1 MVSVLHTF
9 WAKLNRNTHVHM
21 ILTAGWIT
29 PYNTFKHVWYI
40 TYRWIL
46 ASRKWYLLKALNER
60 VRLHLSWHKQHE
72 ELLFLKE
79 ISKLKNA
86 DEKLKSRYIYFS
98 KKADS
103 FQKVLSYIGRYL
115 KRPVIAQSR
124 IRNYDWE
131 NITFKYIDK
140 YDWEQ
145 KEITTSAH
153 EFIGLLL
160 QHIPN
165 KHFKMVYYSGIFA
178 HRTKKK
184 YLRVLAR
191 HIWRQKCSIKVASN
205 YRMRLYQLTGID
217 IAKCSC
223 WGIYKKSCIV
233 IPWYEPIYYD
243 TS

>member
-9 WAKLNRNTHVHM
+9 GAKLNRNTHVHIM
-21 ILTAGWIT
+21 LTAGWIT
-29 PYNTFKHVWYI
+29 PYNTFKHVWFI
-40 TYRWIL
+40 PFLGVL
-46 ASRKWYLLKALNER
+46 ASRKWYLLKELNER
-60 VRLHLSWHKQHE
+60 VRLHLSWQKQHE

-79 ISKLKNA
+79 ISQLKNE
-86 DEKLKSRYIYFS
+86 DKELKSRYIHFS

-124 IRNYDWE
+124 IRSYDWE
-131 NITFKYIDK
+131 NITFEYIDK

-145 KEITTSAH
+145 KEITAPAN

-178 HRTKKK
+178 HRIKKK
-184 YLRVLAR
+184 YLKILAR
-191 HIWRQKCSIKVASN
+191 HTWKQECSIKVISN

-223 WGIYKKSCIV
+223 WGIYKKSAIM
-233 IPWYEPIYYD
+233 IPWYGPKYFD